1 MPDPEFIWQQT
12 DGRFVIDG
20 PGGRVVFVRTDDRWT
35 HQLLFQGSPETGAG
49 SAALVS
55 TVEVEPG
62 SEDPTRIVSPVY
74 QELQRHEFI
83 GDHIRGVCVLLTGHM
98 HQHHFSASVSL
109 YRDQEAERVV
119 VLEIDVADRCRAPVL
134 ALAATYL
141 VRLGSSELAAAGQH
155 AITWSGSAPDANSGP
170 KRLELRCDS
179 PGSLA
184 LAEAG
189 RNATRVQVVA
199 AIDSTVFTHR
209 LRYRW
214 RWS

>member
-12 DGRFVIDG
+12 DDRFVMGG
-20 PGGRVVFVRTDDRWT
+20 PGGQVTFIRIGDRWT
-35 HQLLFQGSPETGAG
+35 HHLAFRPAPEAGAAA
-49 SAALVS
+49 AALIS

-62 SEDPTRIVSPVY
+62 RDDPTRVVSPVY
-74 QELQRHEFI
+74 QELARHEFV
-83 GDHIRGVCVLLTGHM
+83 GDHIQGVCVLLTGHL
-98 HQHHFSASVSL
+98 HRHHFSASVSL
-109 YRDQEAERVV
+109 YRDQESAGSV

-141 VRLGSSELAAAGQH
+141 VRLGSSELADAGQH
-155 AITWSGSAPDANSGP
+155 SITWTGFAPEPEPGP
-170 KRLELRCDS
+170 TRLELRCDP

-189 RNATRVQVVA
+189 RNATRVQVLA
-199 AIDSTVFTHR
+199 AIDPALFTHR